1 MKTFKMKSMQ
11 AAIVAGLGALGVSG
25 AANAVHVNP
34 DGLGQV
40 LIFPYYTARAGQVT
54 SVSLI
59 NTGSTTKAVKVRFL
73 EGKNSREVLDF
84 NLFLSPQDV
93 WTGAVVATTDGARVV
108 SNDNSCV
115 TPSDLFTEAR
125 SDPNGLALNA
135 FKNYQY
141 TGAFLD
147 SASFPTLDRTREG
160 YFEVIEMG
168 TVIDKQIQGYI
179 KHGATGVPANCA
191 ALDALDPGSGNLTV
205 FPNIGVFLAAPSGGL
220 AGRASIINATTGA
233 NYTTDSTAVDAWSN
247 AVNYSQAGFITP
259 SLSGVAPSTSNV
271 FTGGGVVSATWAL
284 GRDAMSAAITRDTL
298 MNEFILDTGTA
309 SLTDW
314 VITFPTKRDYV
325 FSLGNGGVPA
335 ATSQPFSNNFPNSAA
350 GSCDPYGIAVYNRE
364 EQTTSAAPNVIL
376 PSPRPPVSTP
386 AGAQL
391 CWEANVV
398 AFGTSSLLGS
408 TNTNNNVVAS
418 FVQGTSSPS
427 GLSTPGSLTT
437 PSLRAT
443 NGPNGW
449 LLFSFNAV
457 PTAPAT
463 APNQRTV
470 APTAA
475 TLNGAALV
483 SGVHVGL
490 PVVGAM
496 FHNFNRS
503 GVVSQYGGVIPHRYT
518 RQILP

>member
-59 NTGSTTKAVKVRFL
+59 NTGSTYKAVKVRFL

-125 SDPNGLALNA
+125 TDPNGLALNA

-141 TGAFLD
+141 TGTNLDAAAF
-147 SASFPTLDRTREG
+147 SSLDRTREG

-168 TVIDKQIQGYI
+168 VVIDAKIQGYI
-179 KHGATGVPANCA
+179 KHGSTGVPANCA
-191 ALDALDPGSGNLTV
+191 ALDALDPGSGNAV
-205 FPNIGVFLAAPSGGL
+205 IFPNIGVFLNPPLGGL

-259 SLSGVAPSTSNV
+259 SLSAVAPSTSNV
-271 FTGGGVVSATWAL
+271 FTGGGVVQATWTAS
-284 GRDAMSAAITRDTL
+284 RDAMSAAIMRDTM

-325 FSLGNGGVPA
+325 SAGNGNA
-335 ATSQPFSNNFPNSAA
+335 AQPFANNFPNSTTGA
-350 GSCDPYGIAVYNRE
+350 CDPYGIAVYNRE
-364 EQTTSAAPNVIL
+364 EQTTTAAPNVIL

-386 AGAQL
+386 VGAQL

-398 AFGTSSLLGS
+398 PFGTSSLLGS
-408 TNTNNNVVAS
+408 TNTGNNVVAS
-418 FVQGTSSPS
+418 FVQGTSTPS

-449 LLFSFNAV
+449 LLFSFNSNV
-457 PTAPAT
+457 APAI
-463 APNQRTV
+463 QRTV
-470 APTAA
+470 APLAA
-475 TLNGAALV
+475 TLNGVALV

-496 FHNFNRS
+496 FHNFNRT